1 MLKAFREFGIIHQ
14 RLDLF
19 FRYFDLIGLATSLY
33 LIDCGYCVNQAF
45 IQLTNKVAVVTGASR
60 GIGRATALLFAQAGA
75 RVVAVSRNERKLI
88 ELKAEIDGLGGRCS
102 VVGCDVSQFSQL
114 ENALADVIAK
124 EGTID
129 ILVNNAGI
137 YATDSVQDMD
147 RQQWQQIIDTNTTGS
162 FVATKAVLASMKK
175 SKWGRI
181 IFVSSISG
189 KSGEAYGSAYS
200 ASKFAMIGLMQ
211 SLALEV
217 ASDGITT
224 NAVCPGWVDTEMAH
238 EQINDEKWCNLNSIE
253 VNQSEEIARL
263 SVPQERL
270 LEPQEVAN
278 LILYL
283 SSDLA
288 RGITGQSINICGGL
302 SLH

>member
-1 MLKAFREFGIIHQ
+1 
-14 RLDLF
+14 
-19 FRYFDLIGLATSLY
+19 
-33 LIDCGYCVNQAF
+33 
-45 IQLTNKVAVVTGASR
+45 VVTGASR
-60 GIGRATALLFAQAGA
+60 GIGRATAVLFARAGA
-75 RVVAVSRNERKLI
+75 HVVAMARSEGQLA
-88 ELKAEIDGLGGRCS
+88 ELKAEVEDLGGRCS
-102 VVGCDVSQFSQL
+102 IVCCDVSQWSQL
-114 ENALADVIAK
+114 ENALAEVIVKA
-124 EGTID
+124 GAID

-137 YATDSVQDMD
+137 YVTDSVQDMD
-147 RQQWQQIIDTNTTGS
+147 KRDWQKIIDTNTTAS
-162 FVATKAVLASMKK
+162 FVATKAVLGSMKK
-175 SKWGRI
+175 SQWGRI

-189 KSGEAYGSAYS
+189 KSGEAYGAAYS

-217 ASDGITT
+217 AAFGITA

-238 EQINDEKWCNLNSIE
+238 EQINDEKWCNLNSID
-253 VNQSEEIARL
+253 VKHSEEIARL

-270 LEPQEVAN
+270 IEPLEVAN

-302 SLH
+302 SVH

>member
-1 MLKAFREFGIIHQ
+1 
-14 RLDLF
+14 
-19 FRYFDLIGLATSLY
+19 
-33 LIDCGYCVNQAF
+33 VNQAF
-45 IQLTNKVAVVTGASR
+45 IQLSDKVAVVTGASR
-60 GIGRATALLFAQAGA
+60 GIGRATALLFARAGA
-75 RVVAVSRNERKLI
+75 RVVAMARNEQKLA
-88 ELKAEIDGLGGRCS
+88 ELKAEIDQFGGCCS
-102 VVGCDVSQFSQL
+102 VVCCDVSQFTQL
-114 ENALADVIAK
+114 ENALAHIIVK
-124 EGTID
+124 EGAID

-137 YATDSVQDMD
+137 YATDSVQDMAKED
-147 RQQWQQIIDTNTTGS
+147 WQKIIDTNTTGS

-175 SKWGRI
+175 SRWGRI

-211 SLALEV
+211 SLALEA
-217 ASDGITT
+217 ASFGITS

-253 VNQSEEIARL
+253 VGHSEEIARL

-270 LEPQEVAN
+270 IEPSEVAN

-302 SLH
+302 SVH

>member
-1 MLKAFREFGIIHQ
+1 
-14 RLDLF
+14 
-19 FRYFDLIGLATSLY
+19 
-33 LIDCGYCVNQAF
+33 VNQAF
-45 IQLTNKVAVVTGASR
+45 IQLSDKVAVVTGASR
-60 GIGRATALLFAQAGA
+60 GIGRATALLFARAGA
-75 RVVAVSRNERKLI
+75 RVVALARNEVKLV
-88 ELKAEIDGLGGRCS
+88 ELKVEIEDFGGRCS
-102 VVGCDVSQFSQL
+102 IVCCDVSQWSQL
-114 ENALADVIAK
+114 ENALAEVIVK
-124 EGTID
+124 EGAID

-147 RQQWQQIIDTNTTGS
+147 KRDWQKIIDTNTTAS
-162 FVATKAVLASMKK
+162 FVATKAVLSSMKK
-175 SKWGRI
+175 SRWGRI
-181 IFVSSISG
+181 IFVSSVSG

-217 ASDGITT
+217 AAFGITT

-238 EQINDEKWCNLNSIE
+238 EQINDEKWCNLNSID
-253 VNQSEEIARL
+253 VKHSEEIARL

-270 LEPQEVAN
+270 IEALEVAN

-283 SSDLA
+283 SSDLG

-302 SLH
+302 SIH